1 MGRTLLILYNWFSIK
16 INISLYIN
24 RKSLGYV
31 TDKITDKFVLDS
43 SVFYMLENGQ
53 VVEINDELG
62 FVIVKGDKHNMNHDD
77 EAISI

>member
-62 FVIVKGDKHNMNHDD
+62 FVIVKGDKYNMNHDD